1 MGIAHFIKNDM
12 SVYNFHI
19 IFGDTLQQIKSPINE
34 VKSDWMLNAF
44 IVQEIKL

>member
-1 MGIAHFIKNDM
+1 MWELHISLKNDM

-19 IFGDTLQQIKSPINE
+19 IFGDTLQQIKSPIIE

-44 IVQEIKL
+44 STGN